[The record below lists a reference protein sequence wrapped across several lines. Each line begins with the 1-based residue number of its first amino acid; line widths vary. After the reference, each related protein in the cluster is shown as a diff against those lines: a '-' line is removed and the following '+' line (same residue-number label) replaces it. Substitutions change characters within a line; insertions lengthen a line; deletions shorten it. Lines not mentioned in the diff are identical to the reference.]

1 MLVTS
6 HTKRTACFLPVPF
19 SQALWSRGPWHRG
32 HLKGRLSLG
41 RRGRQMMPVGAWRSP
56 PVWGSL
62 WAAKDESRKSSVIDP
77 LLGCRHSGSP
87 PPRRPCLCRPQWSL
101 DAKGWVGRVSI
112 HGTESPSAPS
122 TSAVARQ
129 CSCPT
134 QALGWGTP
142 TGGRATC
149 AEDSEPS
156 SSG

>member
-6 HTKRTACFLPVPF
+6 HTKRAACFSPVPF
-19 SQALWSRGPWHRG
+19 SRALWSRGPWHRG
-32 HLKGRLSLG
+32 HLKGRALPG
-41 RRGRQMMPVGAWRSP
+41 GGRQMMPVNAWRSP
-56 PVWGSL
+56 PVWDSL
-62 WAAKDESRKSSVIDP
+62 WAAKDEDGKSSVIFP

-87 PPRRPCLCRPQWSL
+87 PPRRPGLCRRPWSL
-101 DAKGWVGRVSI
+101 DAKGWVGRVTI

-122 TSAVARQ
+122 TSPVTRQ

-142 TGGRATC
+142 IGGRATC

-156 SSG
+156 SLG